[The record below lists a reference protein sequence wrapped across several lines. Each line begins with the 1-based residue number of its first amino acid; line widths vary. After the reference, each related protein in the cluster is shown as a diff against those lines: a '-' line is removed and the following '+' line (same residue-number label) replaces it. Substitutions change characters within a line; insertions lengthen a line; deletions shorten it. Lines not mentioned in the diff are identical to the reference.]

1 MDKKETVSHVIV
13 NNMGGITSLIQHLI
27 LYCGDTALEQ
37 ELILLEIDGNI
48 NTPAIIDSDI
58 NCNIIK
64 QFVNPLDNWYST
76 FDKMHRLLSKTNGI
90 LVSNDQYDLI
100 MLQAFNIPKNVVQII
115 HDLYNLELAKK
126 YHNSVDVFIAHSKY
140 IFNQLSLHFP
150 DRLNDIFYIPYGIP
164 LRTNFT
170 KKFNSDF
177 PLRLIFLGR
186 HTATKG
192 IHDLILINQ
201 ILASNNIEVQ
211 WTILGNG
218 PETSQLLKQW
228 EKVDKVTFKHP
239 SALPEIL
246 NELLLNDIL
255 VLPTKFEGLPVS
267 MLEAM
272 SMGCIPIVTNLEG
285 GIQDIV
291 EDGFTGFKCS
301 IDDNFNFAE
310 QIIKL
315 HFDRSLLHNMQHN
328 ARKLIINGYNA
339 NIQMPKYQD
348 VFKTVIQRGQ
358 NPRHHNINHSIGSR
372 LDNKWI
378 PNFLTRNLRKLLHVS

>member
-1 MDKKETVSHVIV
+1 MDKKRTISHVIV

-27 LYCGDTALEQ
+27 LYCGDTAFDQ
-37 ELILLEIDGNI
+37 ELLLMDIDGNL
-48 NTPAIIDSDI
+48 NTPAKIDSDI
-58 NCNIIK
+58 NCNVIK
-64 QFVNPLDNWYST
+64 QFINPKDNWYST
-76 FDKMHRLLSKTNGI
+76 FGKMHKLLSKTDGI

-100 MLQAFNIPKNVVQII
+100 MLQAFDIPKNVVQII

-140 IFNQLSLHFP
+140 IFNQLNLHFP

-164 LRTNFT
+164 IRKTFHKT
-170 KKFNSDF
+170 FNSDL

-218 PETSQLLKQW
+218 PETPQLLKQW
-228 EKVDKVTFKHP
+228 EKVDKVIFKHP
-239 SALPEIL
+239 NALPEIL
-246 NELLLNDIL
+246 DELLLNDIL
-255 VLPTKFEGLPVS
+255 ILPTKFEGLPVS

-291 EDGFTGFKCS
+291 EDGFTGFKCL
-301 IDDNFNFAE
+301 IDDNLNFAE
-310 QIIKL
+310 EIMKL
-315 HFDRSLLHNMQHN
+315 HYNRNLLYKMQLN
-328 ARKLIINGYNA
+328 ARKLIVDGYNA
-339 NIQMPKYQD
+339 NIQMPKYQSL
-348 VFKTVIQRGQ
+348 FNTVIHRDQK
-358 NPRHHNINHSIGSR
+358 PRHHNFKNSIGSR

-378 PNFLTRNLRKLLHVS
+378 PNILTRTLRKLINVS